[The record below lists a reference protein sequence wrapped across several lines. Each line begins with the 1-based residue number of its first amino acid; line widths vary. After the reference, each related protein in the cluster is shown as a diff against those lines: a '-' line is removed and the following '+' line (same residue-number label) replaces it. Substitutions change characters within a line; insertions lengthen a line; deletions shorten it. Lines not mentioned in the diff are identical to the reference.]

1 MKKFLLLLFL
11 LPAMLTGSAFADDL
25 PVSFDL
31 RTKGLMPPVRNQSPF
46 GTCWAHAA
54 IGASETNYL
63 MQLSDDEIPNFLNTS
78 AESIDLSELHLVL
91 AAFKNPVKYQRFTTI
106 VKDKDDIYYVVD
118 NPTALQALNR
128 GGRPFEPLAVLTR
141 GISEGLTW
149 GPVSENEL
157 PYKKYA
163 SEESADL
170 LSNDALPFSK
180 YTPIL
185 RLTEAENFS
194 DTYSSLMFKEENRHE
209 IKRLIMNKGGL
220 YVRYWHAGDRKYLNK
235 EHNAY
240 FFTDPSK
247 SDNQRD
253 RRNDPNKATNH
264 AVLAVGW
271 DDNFPAE
278 NFGYDKPSKPGAW
291 LIRNSWGS
299 DWSDGGYVWMS
310 YEQGIKGGTAY
321 TVEEANPNMHA
332 YYWDDLGSCSL
343 WGISEAGT
351 YSQAANVFRVRSD
364 GEQLIEAGFYTTGM
378 DANVEISAISYG
390 DEHPGNNITSG
401 DIIATAS
408 ANYHLPGYHTLKFD
422 SPVQMTKGDYFSI
435 VLRASNSDKN
445 APISVETALKRVTDY
460 ALVREGE
467 TYFYFSGQNV
477 WRDGAYYTLKDR
489 DGISYVY
496 PMNACIKAFTVDL
509 ISDNEPISEDTKP
522 QIFYGIEVRDF
533 PEVTVPEEGIKAH
546 NPVPYYEGR
555 RITAKLVSND
565 SNTFSEGTG
574 ADAYFV
580 YIDGLEDE
588 NNVSDDNTII
598 INDDNESY
606 DIIVIED
613 LPEVESADPN
623 TFFPA
628 GYEPDMFFRDKD
640 GMYYA
645 VYGPLNVTASADGAV
660 VLDLVSLDIPEGYYD
675 VFYTSGHVTGELPIM
690 HFTYAESRDKDTKY
704 DEKKY
709 WDDDDT
715 PEPEP
720 EPEPAPKTESDDEQP
735 TPPTPTP
742 KTESDDK
749 TPKTDTDPESKDIT
763 PTPKTE
769 SEDTT
774 PTPVRIVN
782 SSHSGCSAG
791 IFGAFALLL
800 MFFRKN
806 D

>member
-31 RTKGLMPPVRNQSPF
+31 RNQGVVPPVRNQSPF

-63 MQLSDDEIPNFLNTS
+63 MQLSNDEIPNFLNTS
-78 AESIDLSELHLVL
+78 AESIDLSELHLVW
-91 AAFKNPVKYQRFTTI
+91 AAFKNPVKYQRFTTT
-106 VKDKDDIYYVVD
+106 VRDKYVVD
-118 NPTALQALNR
+118 NPTALQALKR

-149 GPVSENEL
+149 GPVSEDEL

-163 SEESADL
+163 SKESADL
-170 LSNDALPFSK
+170 LSDDALPFSK

-194 DTYSSLMFKEENRHE
+194 NTYSRLMFKEENRNE
-209 IKRLIMNKGGL
+209 IKQLIMNKGGL
-220 YVRYWHAGDRKYLNK
+220 YVRYWHAEDKKYLNK

-247 SDNQRD
+247 SDDSRD

-278 NFGYDKPSKPGAW
+278 NFGFDKPSKPGAW

-299 DWSDGGYVWMS
+299 NWSDGGYFWIS
-310 YEQGIKGGTAY
+310 YEQGIRGGTAY

-332 YYWDDLGSCSL
+332 YYWDDLGSCQL
-343 WGISEAGT
+343 WGIAKAGT

-408 ANYHLPGYHTLKFD
+408 AKYHLPGYHTLKFD
-422 SPVQMTKGDYFSI
+422 PPATMTKGDYFSI

-445 APISVETALKRVTDY
+445 APISVETALKKVTDY

-509 ISDNEPISEDTKP
+509 VSDDEPISEDAEP
-522 QIFYGIEVRDF
+522 QTFYGIEVRDF

-546 NPVPYYEGR
+546 NPGPYYEGR
-555 RITAKLVSND
+555 RITATLVSND

-580 YIDGLEDE
+580 YIDGLENE
-588 NNVSDDNTII
+588 NVSDDNTII
-598 INDDNESY
+598 ISDDNESY

-675 VFYTSGHVTGELPIM
+675 VFYKSGHVTGELPIM

-709 WDDDDT
+709 WDDDDDDDI

-720 EPEPAPKTESDDEQP
+720 EPEPKTESDDEQP

-749 TPKTDTDPESKDIT
+749 TPGTDTDSKDIT
-763 PTPKTE
+763 PAPKTE
-769 SEDTT
+769 SEDET